1 MAALDLRH
9 VGEAEVPEKPLAAER
24 DHEPGRVR
32 LHSGRRALVGRVL
45 DSGAILPRKEVHQ
58 FHCL

>member
-24 DHEPGRVR
+24 DHRATSCPSSQWAEG
-32 LHSGRRALVGRVL
+32 SGRP
-45 DSGAILPRKEVHQ
+45 SS
-58 FHCL
+58 